1 MRESGWYPPGAE
13 FDPNAPYNQVEPEEK
28 EYNIEAVFEL
38 RRTDDIWSNDYDE
51 FDNMN
56 DPKGEWSSL
65 HMTPLELIKECKKLA
80 VFAYEL
86 SSNGYLDGGEK
97 QMDHLRHVIA
107 ECDGWEETDN
117 DFNQV

>member
-13 FDPNAPYNQVEPEEK
+13 FDPNAPYNQQEPEER
-28 EYNIEAVFEL
+28 EYNIEACFDL
-38 RRTDDIWSNDYDE
+38 RRTDAVLTADYDG
-51 FDNMN
+51 DGNLN
-56 DPKGEWSSL
+56 DPRQEWTSI
-65 HMTPLELIKECKKLA
+65 HMTPLELIAECKKLA

-107 ECDGWEETDN
+107 ECEGWEETYDE
-117 DFNQV
+117 FNQI